1 MPCAAIRATGLCL
14 IDGARLVSLESALWE
29 ATRPAFRVRY
39 IHDPASMPRVPLYA
53 SYGFATGP
61 TARAKLARIVRKAP
75 EVVVK
80 VTGRQRGG
88 NHVKA
93 HLDYIGRKGKLGIET
108 RDGEVLISKDDI
120 AERAAE
126 WSDTL
131 QWRSRPTVSSVSL
144 IFSMPAGN
152 DPEKVLEAVRA
163 LAHAELSDNHD
174 YGMALHTDT
183 PRPHVHLTV
192 QAEGLDRTRFNPGP
206 VQLNRFRERFAR
218 ELRARGVAAEATPRR
233 ARGQGIAGSSMA
245 LIKLRARLRGEGSR
259 QITKS
264 DRRTNEQAISVA
276 RGQDQLPLFI
286 AAGSFRWREIRR
298 AYEQAAVALDATGQ
312 SDDRALASDVRAFLE
327 KRQSMNSTPQV
338 FAHQYAR
345 QLGAEQNRAALP
357 VDIKPPDHW
366 QSGRGRSR

>member
-1 MPCAAIRATGLCL
+1 MG
-14 IDGARLVSLESALWE
+14 LESALWE

-39 IHDPASMPRVPLYA
+39 IHDPASTPRIPLYA

-88 NHVKA
+88 VHVKA
-93 HLDYIGRKGKLGIET
+93 HLEYIGRKGDVEIET
-108 RDGEVLISKDDI
+108 RDGEILTTKEDV
-120 AERAAE
+120 AERATE
-126 WSDTL
+126 WSDTV

-144 IFSMPAGN
+144 IFSMPEGT
-152 DPEKVLEAVRA
+152 DPDKVLGAVRA

-174 YGMALHTDT
+174 YVLALHTDT

-192 QAEGLDRTRFNPGP
+192 QAEGLDRTRFNPRP

-245 LIKLRARLRGEGSR
+245 LVKLRARLRTEGSK
-259 QITKS
+259 QIAES
-264 DRRTNEQAISVA
+264 DLRTNEQAISVA
-276 RGQDQLPLFI
+276 RGEGTLPSFI
-286 AAGSFRWREIRR
+286 ARGTARWRVIRAVYR
-298 AYEQAAVALDATGQ
+298 QAAKALDATGQ
-312 SDDRALASDVRAFLE
+312 ADDRELASDVRGFLDKHQGMNATPEAFATHYAQILE
-327 KRQSMNSTPQV
+327 VERHKVELP
-338 FAHQYAR
+338 
-345 QLGAEQNRAALP
+345 AADRP
-357 VDIKPPDHW
+357 PPDKA
-366 QSGRGRSR
+366 RGR

>member
-1 MPCAAIRATGLCL
+1 MG
-14 IDGARLVSLESALWE
+14 LESALWE

-39 IHDPASMPRVPLYA
+39 IHDPTSSPRVPLYA

-88 NHVKA
+88 THVKA
-93 HLDYIGRKGKLGIET
+93 HLDYIGRKGGIDIET
-108 RDGEVLISKDDI
+108 RDGEILTSKEDI

-144 IFSMPAGN
+144 IFSMPEGT
-152 DPEKVLEAVRA
+152 DPDKVLGSVRA

-174 YGMALHTDT
+174 YVLALHTDT

-192 QAEGLDRTRFNPGP
+192 QAEGLDRTRFNPRP

-233 ARGQGIAGSSMA
+233 ARGRGIAGSSMA
-245 LIKLRARLRGEGSR
+245 LVKLRARLRAEGSR
-259 QITKS
+259 GITHS
-264 DRRTNEQAISVA
+264 DRRTNQQAIAVA
-276 RGQDQLPLFI
+276 RGEDQLPPFI
-286 AAGSFRWREIRR
+286 AAGTFRWQAIRR
-298 AYEQAAVALDATGQ
+298 AYQQAAAALDATGQ
-312 SDDRALASDVRAFLE
+312 SDDRELASDVRAFLD
-327 KRQSMNSTPQV
+327 KHQGMNATPEV
-338 FAHQYAR
+338 FAAHHAK
-345 QLGAEQNRAALP
+345 LLNRAVP
-357 VDIKPPDHW
+357 SPEVGRSKDMKPPDNE
-366 QSGRGRSR
+366 RTR

>member
-1 MPCAAIRATGLCL
+1 MG
-14 IDGARLVSLESALWE
+14 LESALWE

-39 IHDPASMPRVPLYA
+39 IHDPTSTPGFPLYA
-53 SYGFATGP
+53 SYGVATGP

-88 NHVKA
+88 SHVKA
-93 HLDYIGRKGKLGIET
+93 HLEYIGRKGDLEIET
-108 RDGEVLISKDDI
+108 RDGEILTTKEDV

-144 IFSMPAGN
+144 IFSMPEGT
-152 DPEKVLEAVRA
+152 DPDKVLGAVRA

-174 YGMALHTDT
+174 YVLALHTDT

-192 QAEGLDRTRFNPGP
+192 QAEGLDRTRFNPRP

-245 LIKLRARLRGEGSR
+245 LVKLRARLRTEGGR
-259 QITKS
+259 QITQS
-264 DRRTNEQAISVA
+264 DRRTNEQAIAVA
-276 RGQDQLPLFI
+276 RGQALLPPFI
-286 AAGSFRWREIRR
+286 EAGTLRWREIRR
-298 AYEQAAVALDATGQ
+298 AYEQTAAALDATGK
-312 SDDRALASDVRAFLE
+312 SDDRELAKDVRTFLD
-327 KRQSMNSTPQV
+327 KHQGMNATPEV
-338 FAHQYAR
+338 FAAEYAR
-345 QLGAEQNRAALP
+345 RIGAEQSRAVSPAP
-357 VDIKPPDHW
+357 DRPPKDR
-366 QSGRGRSR
+366 GRGR

>member
-1 MPCAAIRATGLCL
+1 MG
-14 IDGARLVSLESALWE
+14 LESALWE

-39 IHDPASMPRVPLYA
+39 IHDPTSSPRVPLYA

-88 NHVKA
+88 VHVKA
-93 HLDYIGRKGKLGIET
+93 HLDYIGRKGEVEIET
-108 RDGEVLISKDDI
+108 RDGEILTTQEDV

-144 IFSMPAGN
+144 IFSMPEGT
-152 DPEKVLEAVRA
+152 DPDKVLGAVRA

-174 YGMALHTDT
+174 YVLALHTDT

-192 QAEGLDRTRFNPGP
+192 QAEGLDRTRFNPRP

-245 LIKLRARLRGEGSR
+245 LVKLRARLRTEGTR
-259 QITKS
+259 QITQS
-264 DRRTNEQAISVA
+264 DRRTNEQAIAVA
-276 RGQDQLPLFI
+276 KGEDQLPPFI
-286 AAGSFRWREIRR
+286 AAGTSRWQEIRG
-298 AYEQAAVALDATGQ
+298 AYEQTADALDATGKA
-312 SDDRALASDVRAFLE
+312 DDGELAKDVRTFLD
-327 KRQSMNSTPQV
+327 KHRGINATPEV
-338 FAHQYAR
+338 FAAHHAKQM
-345 QLGAEQNRAALP
+345 NRA
-357 VDIKPPDHW
+357 VTKTEVEPPSHPAP
-366 QSGRGRSR
+366 GKEKSR

>member
-1 MPCAAIRATGLCL
+1 M
-14 IDGARLVSLESALWE
+14 SLESALWE

-39 IHDPASMPRVPLYA
+39 IHDPTSTPRVPLYA
-53 SYGFATGP
+53 SYGVATGP

-88 NHVKA
+88 GHVKA
-93 HLDYIGRKGKLGIET
+93 HLDYIGRKGAVEIET
-108 RDGEVLISKDDI
+108 RDGEVLTSKDDI

-131 QWRSRPTVSSVSL
+131 NWRSRPTVSSVSL
-144 IFSMPAGN
+144 IFSMQEGT
-152 DPEKVLEAVRA
+152 DPDKVLGAVRA

-174 YGMALHTDT
+174 YVLALHTDT

-192 QAEGLDRTRFNPGP
+192 QAEGLDRIRFNPRP

-245 LIKLRARLRGEGSR
+245 LVKLRARLRTEGSR
-259 QITKS
+259 QITQS
-264 DRRTNEQAISVA
+264 DRRTNEQAIAVA
-276 RGQDQLPLFI
+276 RGRAELPPFI
-286 AAGSFRWREIRR
+286 AKGKTRWQQIRQL
-298 AYEQAAVALDATGQ
+298 YSQAAVALDATGQ
-312 SDDRALASDVRAFLE
+312 WEDRALASDVRGFLDKHPDMNATPE
-327 KRQSMNSTPQV
+327 IFVARHVKNLEMKRSEP
-338 FAHQYAR
+338 
-345 QLGAEQNRAALP
+345 ELP
-357 VDIKPPDHW
+357 REPSPHDL
-366 QSGRGRSR
+366 GRGR

>member
-1 MPCAAIRATGLCL
+1 MG
-14 IDGARLVSLESALWE
+14 LESALWE

-39 IHDPASMPRVPLYA
+39 IHDPASTPRVPLYA

-93 HLDYIGRKGKLGIET
+93 HLDYIGRKGEVGIET
-108 RDGEVLISKDDI
+108 RDGEVLTSKEDI

-131 QWRSRPTVSSVSL
+131 QWRSRPTVSSVSM
-144 IFSMPAGN
+144 IFSMPEGT
-152 DPEKVLEAVRA
+152 DPDKVLGAVRA
-163 LAHAELSDNHD
+163 LAHGELSDNHD
-174 YGMALHTDT
+174 YVLALHTDT

-192 QAEGLDRTRFNPGP
+192 QAEGIDRTRFNPRP

-233 ARGQGIAGSSMA
+233 ARGQGIAGSSIA
-245 LIKLRARLRGEGSR
+245 LVKLRARLRTEGSR
-259 QITKS
+259 QITQS
-264 DRRTNEQAISVA
+264 DRRTNEQAIAVA
-276 RGQDQLPLFI
+276 RGQDQLPPFI
-286 AAGSFRWREIRR
+286 AAGTVRWREIRQ
-298 AYEQAAVALDATGQ
+298 AYEQTAAALDATGQ
-312 SDDRALASDVRAFLE
+312 SDDRALANDVRAFLD
-327 KRQSMNSTPQV
+327 KHQGMNATPEV
-338 FAHQYAR
+338 FAAHYAR
-345 QLGAEQNRAALP
+345 RMSAEPDRAMSP
-357 VDIKPPDHW
+357 KPRRPPED
-366 QSGRGRSR
+366 RGR

>member
-1 MPCAAIRATGLCL
+1 MG
-14 IDGARLVSLESALWE
+14 LESALWE

-39 IHDPASMPRVPLYA
+39 IHDPTSTPRVPLYA

-61 TARAKLARIVRKAP
+61 TARAKLSRIVRKAP

-88 NHVKA
+88 GHVKA
-93 HLDYIGRKGKLGIET
+93 HLDYIGRKGEVDIET
-108 RDGEVLISKDDI
+108 RDGEILTTKEDV

-144 IFSMPAGN
+144 IFSMPEGT
-152 DPEKVLEAVRA
+152 DPDKVLGAVRA

-174 YGMALHTDT
+174 YVLALHTDT

-192 QAEGLDRTRFNPGP
+192 QAEGLDRKRFNPRP

-245 LIKLRARLRGEGSR
+245 LVKLRGRLRTEGSR
-259 QITKS
+259 QITQS
-264 DRRTNEQAISVA
+264 DRRTNEQAIAVA
-276 RGQDQLPLFI
+276 QGQDQLPPFI
-286 AAGSFRWREIRR
+286 AAGTVRWQEIRR
-298 AYEQAAVALDATGQ
+298 AYQQTADSLDATGQ
-312 SDDRALASDVRAFLE
+312 TDDRELAKDVRTFLD
-327 KRQSMNSTPQV
+327 KHQGMNATPEV
-338 FAHQYAR
+338 FAAHHAKR
-345 QLGAEQNRAALP
+345 LDRSVSPMDA
-357 VDIKPPDHW
+357 KPPDHMLPDK
-366 QSGRGRSR
+366 GRGR

>member
-1 MPCAAIRATGLCL
+1 MRVTGQCL

-39 IHDPASMPRVPLYA
+39 IHDPASTPRVPLYA
-53 SYGFATGP
+53 SYGAATGP

-80 VTGRQRGG
+80 VTGRQQDG

-93 HLDYIGRKGKLGIET
+93 HLDYIGRKGEVDIET
-108 RDGEVLISKDDI
+108 RDGEILITKEDV

-144 IFSMPAGN
+144 IFSMPEGT
-152 DPEKVLEAVRA
+152 DPDKVLGAVRA

-174 YGMALHTDT
+174 YVLALHTDT

-192 QAEGLDRTRFNPGP
+192 QAEGLDRTRFNPRP

-233 ARGQGIAGSSMA
+233 ARGQGIAGSSIK
-245 LIKLRARLRGEGSR
+245 LVKLRARLAGGATRVM
-259 QITKS
+259 TDA
-264 DRRTNEQAISVA
+264 DRRTNEQAIAVA
-276 RGQDQLPLFI
+276 CGQAALPAFI
-286 AAGSFRWREIRR
+286 AIGKTRWQEIRQ
-298 AYEQAAVALDATGQ
+298 AYGQAATALDSTGQ
-312 SDDRALASDVRAFLE
+312 SDDKTLADDVRAFLAKHPDMNATPEIFAARYATAIVAAKE
-327 KRQSMNSTPQV
+327 KSDQPAPQT
-338 FAHQYAR
+338 R
-345 QLGAEQNRAALP
+345 P
-357 VDIKPPDHW
+357 ID
-366 QSGRGRSR
+366 RGRKR

>member
-1 MPCAAIRATGLCL
+1 M
-14 IDGARLVSLESALWE
+14 SFESALWE

-39 IHDPASMPRVPLYA
+39 IHDPGSTPRVPLYA
-53 SYGFATGP
+53 SYGVASGP

-88 NHVKA
+88 GHVKA
-93 HLDYIGRKGKLGIET
+93 HLDYIGRKGELDIET
-108 RDGEVLISKDDI
+108 RDGEILTTKEDI

-144 IFSMPAGN
+144 VFSMPAGT
-152 DPEKVLEAVRA
+152 DPVKVRGAVRA

-174 YGMALHTDT
+174 YVLALHTDT

-192 QAEGLDRTRFNPGP
+192 QSEGLDRTRFNPRP

-245 LIKLRARLRGEGSR
+245 LVKLRARLAGGASR
-259 QITKS
+259 VMTHA
-264 DRRTNEQAISVA
+264 DRRTNEQAIEVA
-276 RGQDQLPLFI
+276 RGQGELPPFVGNGKTRWQKI
-286 AAGSFRWREIRR
+286 REAYGRAAD
-298 AYEQAAVALDATGQ
+298 ALNATDH
-312 SDDRALASDVRAFLE
+312 SDDRALADDVRVFLA
-327 KRQSMNSTPQV
+327 KHPDVKVTPEL
-338 FAHQYAR
+338 FAAR
-345 QLGAEQNRAALP
+345 HARNLDAERPPPERSNRSQA
-357 VDIKPPDHW
+357 PD
-366 QSGRGRSR
+366 RRRDR

>member
-1 MPCAAIRATGLCL
+1 MG
-14 IDGARLVSLESALWE
+14 LESALWE

-39 IHDPASMPRVPLYA
+39 IHDPNGPPQVPLYA
-53 SYGFATGP
+53 SYGVATGP
-61 TARAKLARIVRKAP
+61 TARAKLARIVRRAP

-108 RDGEVLISKDDI
+108 RDGEVLTSKDDI

-144 IFSMPAGN
+144 IFSMPVGT
-152 DPEKVLEAVRA
+152 DPDKVLGAVRA

-174 YGMALHTDT
+174 YVLALHTDT

-192 QAEGLDRTRFNPGP
+192 QADGLDRTRFNPRP
-206 VQLNRFRERFAR
+206 VQLNRFRERFVR

-245 LIKLRARLRGEGSR
+245 LVKLRARLRAEGSR
-259 QITKS
+259 RITTA
-264 DRRTNEQAISVA
+264 DRRTNEQAIAVA
-276 RGQDQLPLFI
+276 RGEDQLPPFI
-286 AAGSFRWREIRR
+286 AAGTARWQEIRR
-298 AYEQAAVALDATGQ
+298 AYEQTAFALDATGQ
-312 SDDRALASDVRAFLE
+312 ANDRKLARDVRTFLG
-327 KRQSMNSTPQV
+327 KHQGMTATPEE
-338 FAHQYAR
+338 FAAR
-345 QLGAEQNRAALP
+345 HVRSLNRRVATI
-357 VDIKPPDHW
+357 DTMSPD
-366 QSGRGRSR
+366 RERSR

>member
-1 MPCAAIRATGLCL
+1 MG
-14 IDGARLVSLESALWE
+14 LESALWE

-39 IHDPASMPRVPLYA
+39 IHDPASTPRVPLYA

-88 NHVKA
+88 VHVKA
-93 HLDYIGRKGKLGIET
+93 HLEYIGRRGEVDIET
-108 RDGEVLISKDDI
+108 RDGEILTTKDDV

-144 IFSMPAGN
+144 IFSMPEGT
-152 DPEKVLEAVRA
+152 DPDKVLGAVRA

-174 YGMALHTDT
+174 YVLALHTDT

-192 QAEGLDRTRFNPGP
+192 QAEGLDRTRFNPRP

-245 LIKLRARLRGEGSR
+245 LVKLRARLRTEGTR
-259 QITKS
+259 QITQS
-264 DRRTNEQAISVA
+264 DRRTNEQAIAVA
-276 RGQDQLPLFI
+276 RGQEQLPPFI
-286 AAGSFRWREIRR
+286 AAGTFRWQEIRR
-298 AYEQAAVALDATGQ
+298 AYEQTAAALDATGQ
-312 SDDRALASDVRAFLE
+312 ADDRELASDVRTFLD
-327 KRQSMNSTPQV
+327 KHQGMNATPEV
-338 FAHQYAR
+338 FAAYHSR
-345 QLGAEQNRAALP
+345 VLNRASPPIAVKSADLLP
-357 VDIKPPDHW
+357 PVNE
-366 QSGRGRSR
+366 RSR

>member
-1 MPCAAIRATGLCL
+1 M
-14 IDGARLVSLESALWE
+14 SLESALWE

-39 IHDPASMPRVPLYA
+39 IHDPTSPRLVPLYA
-53 SYGFATGP
+53 SHGVATGP

-88 NHVKA
+88 SHVKA
-93 HLDYIGRKGKLGIET
+93 HLDYIGRKGDVEIET
-108 RDGEVLISKDDI
+108 RDGEILTYKEDT

-144 IFSMPAGN
+144 IFSMPEGT
-152 DPEKVLEAVRA
+152 DPEKVLGAVRA

-174 YGMALHTDT
+174 YVLALHTDT

-192 QAEGLDRTRFNPGP
+192 QAEGLDRTRFNPRP

-245 LIKLRARLRGEGSR
+245 LVKLRARLRTEGSR
-259 QITKS
+259 QMTQS
-264 DRRTNEQAISVA
+264 DRRTNEQAIAVA
-276 RGQDQLPLFI
+276 RGQDQLPPFI
-286 AAGSFRWREIRR
+286 AAGTVRWREIRG
-298 AYEQAAVALDATGQ
+298 AYEQTAAALEATGQ
-312 SDDRALASDVRAFLE
+312 SDDRALANDVRTFLD
-327 KRQSMNSTPQV
+327 KHQGMNATPEV
-338 FAHQYAR
+338 FAAR
-345 QLGAEQNRAALP
+345 HAQNLKAAQQRSQ
-357 VDIKPPDHW
+357 PPAPQPSPRD
-366 QSGRGRSR
+366 RGR

>member
-1 MPCAAIRATGLCL
+1 MG
-14 IDGARLVSLESALWE
+14 LESALWE

-39 IHDPASMPRVPLYA
+39 IHDPTSTPRAPLYA

-88 NHVKA
+88 THVKA
-93 HLDYIGRKGKLGIET
+93 HLEYIGRKGDVEIET
-108 RDGEVLISKDDI
+108 RDGEVLTSKDDI

-144 IFSMPAGN
+144 IFSMPEGT
-152 DPEKVLEAVRA
+152 DPDKVLGAVRA

-174 YGMALHTDT
+174 YVMALHTDT
-183 PRPHVHLTV
+183 PRPHVHLSV
-192 QAEGLDRTRFNPGP
+192 QAEGLDRTRFNPRP

-233 ARGQGIAGSSMA
+233 ARGQGFAGSSMA
-245 LIKLRARLRGEGSR
+245 LVKLRARLRAEGSR
-259 QITKS
+259 QITRS
-264 DRRTNEQAISVA
+264 DRRTNEQAIAVA
-276 RGQDQLPLFI
+276 RGEATLPAFI
-286 AAGSFRWREIRR
+286 ARGMARWREIRA
-298 AYEQAAVALDATGQ
+298 AYSQAAAALDATGQ
-312 SDDRALASDVRAFLE
+312 ADDRELASDVRGFLD
-327 KRQSMNSTPQV
+327 KHPSMNATPEV
-338 FAHQYAR
+338 FATHYA
-345 QLGAEQNRAALP
+345 QSIKTKHKRALLQRHDP
-357 VDIKPPDHW
+357 IREDP
-366 QSGRGRSR
+366 GRAR

>member
-1 MPCAAIRATGLCL
+1 MG
-14 IDGARLVSLESALWE
+14 LESALWE

-39 IHDPASMPRVPLYA
+39 IHDPTNAPRVPLYA

-88 NHVKA
+88 SHVKA
-93 HLDYIGRKGKLGIET
+93 HLDYIGRKGDVEIET
-108 RDGEVLISKDDI
+108 RDGEILTGKDDI

-144 IFSMPAGN
+144 IFSMPEGT
-152 DPEKVLEAVRA
+152 DPEKVLGAVRA

-174 YGMALHTDT
+174 YVMALHTDT
-183 PRPHVHLTV
+183 PRPHVHLSV
-192 QAEGLDRTRFNPGP
+192 QAEGLDRTRFNPRP

-218 ELRARGVAAEATPRR
+218 ELRARGVAVEATPRR

-245 LIKLRARLRGEGSR
+245 LVKLRARLASGASR
-259 QITKS
+259 VLIDA
-264 DRRTNEQAISVA
+264 DRRSNEQAIAVA
-276 RGQDQLPLFI
+276 RGHAALPTFI
-286 AAGSFRWREIRR
+286 AKGKTRWQKIRH
-298 AYEQAAVALDATGQ
+298 AYEQAAASLDATGQ
-312 SDDRALASDVRAFLE
+312 AEDRTLAGDVRGFLD
-327 KRQSMNSTPQV
+327 KHQDMNATPEI
-338 FAHQYAR
+338 FAARHTRSLAASHQ
-345 QLGAEQNRAALP
+345 EP
-357 VDIKPPDHW
+357 EPPAPEPSPRD
-366 QSGRGRSR
+366 RGR